1 MFSLE
6 SPHRGDSNEYTQHT
20 KINIKRKSPK
30 IFQNTIMSAAMM
42 LFVRDSI
49 TSSK

>member
-6 SPHRGDSNEYTQHT
+6 SPYQGDSNEYIQHAI
-20 KINIKRKSPK
+20 INIKRKSHQSIPN
-30 IFQNTIMSAAMM
+30 IIMSAAMG
-42 LFVRDSI
+42 FFPRDSR